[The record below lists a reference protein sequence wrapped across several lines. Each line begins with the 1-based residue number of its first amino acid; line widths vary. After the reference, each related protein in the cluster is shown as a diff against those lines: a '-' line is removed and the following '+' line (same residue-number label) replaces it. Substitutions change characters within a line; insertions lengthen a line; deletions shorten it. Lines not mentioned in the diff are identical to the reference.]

1 MFHVGDKFNFFAEA
15 DFEKS
20 HSFNPLNFPIGDD
33 RRYEK
38 MIFEGLASD
47 NEEDD
52 EGESMEPNGFIIDR
66 FLKHGLINLD
76 HLPSRSPINKSRFWI
91 GAPLSA
97 KVDNNK
103 FYVKCQLWK
112 KSPEARAFYDKALEM
127 KESGTDRKPG
137 FSIEGK
143 ALERDRKNPKRITKA
158 LITNVAMTMTPVNA
172 NAFADI
178 VKGKQSKDYIDY
190 DFETDKDFKTTK
202 VLLEMEKNGHII
214 TIDKDFSIR
223 VRPVNNINDEIFKT
237 LYKKCIEGRISLN
250 VLNDFV
256 QNSKK

>member
-1 MFHVGDKFNFFAEA
+1 MFDIGAKFNFFAEA
-15 DFEKS
+15 DFSKS
-20 HSFNPLNFPIGDD
+20 DFNPLDYPIGND

-47 NEEDD
+47 ASEDA

-76 HLPSRSPINKSRFWI
+76 HLTTRSPINKSRFWI
-91 GAPLSA
+91 GNPISA
-97 KVDNNK
+97 KVSNNK

-127 KESGTDRKPG
+127 KESGANRKPG

-143 ALERDRKNPKRITKA
+143 ALERDKNNPKKIKKA

-172 NAFADI
+172 NTYADL
-178 VKGKQSKDYIDY
+178 VKGKQNQDYVDCC
-190 DFETDKDFKTTK
+190 FESDKDFKTTQI
-202 VLLEMEKNGHII
+202 LLEMEKNGHLI
-214 TIDKDFSIR
+214 TIDKDFKIKVLPLR
-223 VRPVNNINDEIFKT
+223 ENDEIFKN
-237 LYKKCIEGRISLN
+237 LYKSYKEGRISLDI
-250 VLNDFV
+250 LKDFI
-256 QNSKK
+256 QNSMK

>member
-1 MFHVGDKFNFFAEA
+1 MFHIGDKFNFFAEA

-33 RRYEK
+33 RRYER

-47 NEEDD
+47 NMEDD
-52 EGESMEPNGFIIDR
+52 EGESMEPSGFVIDR

-97 KVDNNK
+97 KVDGNK

-143 ALERDRKNPKRITKA
+143 ALERDKRNPKRITKA

-172 NAFADI
+172 NTYADI
-178 VKGKQSKDYIDY
+178 VKGKQVRDYVDY
-190 DFETDKDFKTTK
+190 GFESDKDFRTTQI
-202 VLLEMEKNGHII
+202 LLEMEKDGHII
-214 TIDKDFSIR
+214 TIGKDLSIKVKPAR
-223 VRPVNNINDEIFKT
+223 KQSDDIFKN
-237 LYKKCIEGRISLN
+237 LYQKYIEGYISMDI
-250 VLNDFV
+250 LNDFV